1 MTRLAPAD
9 GDVFTSEEAIA
20 RQKLDA
26 ILIRAASGG
35 IEEIERFQAYV
46 PRSTLLLEVLAE
58 GGDSA
63 RALLALA
70 ESRAPLA
77 GLLSRLSPAVDA
89 SFSRAETDELKIL
102 AFQDALIEI
111 AKDDDLT
118 LEPTKVLMYL
128 FGQLSFE
135 NYLHI
140 SQKDIAEALGIDK
153 ANVSKAM
160 KLLAH
165 KGIILDGPKV
175 GRMKTYRLSPD
186 LGWKGKV
193 TSLNDYRRSQLRVI
207 TGGKDAA

>member
-1 MTRLAPAD
+1 M
-9 GDVFTSEEAIA
+9 GDRRIIEQVDAETGEILPGCLVYIPR
-20 RQKLDA
+20 RQKHP
-26 ILIRAASGG
+26 AS
-35 IEEIERFQAYV
+35 ERF
-46 PRSTLLLEVLAE
+46 
-58 GGDSA
+58 
-63 RALLALA
+63 
-70 ESRAPLA
+70 
-77 GLLSRLSPAVDA
+77 
-89 SFSRAETDELKIL
+89 FM